1 MGVCLMP
8 FHVLLVEDN
17 PGDVQIA
24 RAALAESDL
33 DCALHVVRD
42 GIDAELFLKKAGEFR
57 QAPTPDLVILD
68 WRLPFREGQA
78 VLNDIRKDQRFDAI
92 PITVYSSSNAP
103 PDVTTGYDSGG
114 NCWVTKP
121 SNLDDQFRAICGIVR
136 YWKSVA
142 ERSKSDSKAD
152 ATEA

>member
-1 MGVCLMP
+1 MP

-24 RAALAESDL
+24 RAAIAESDL
-33 DCALHVVRD
+33 DCVLHVVRD

-57 QAPTPDLVILD
+57 KEPTPDLVILD

-78 VLNDIRKDQRFDAI
+78 VLEDIRRDSRFDAI
-92 PITVYSSSNAP
+92 PITVYSSSSAP
-103 PDVTTGYDSGG
+103 PDITHGYDSGG

-121 SNLDDQFRAICGIVR
+121 YDLDEQFRAIREIVKF
-136 YWKSVA
+136 WKNAS
-142 ERSKSDSKAD
+142 ESKAESPENREKGD
-152 ATEA
+152 SQTA

>member
-1 MGVCLMP
+1 MA
-8 FHVLLVEDN
+8 FHVLLIEDN

-24 RAALAESDL
+24 RAAIAESDL
-33 DCALHVVRD
+33 GCTLHVVRD

-57 QAPTPDLVILD
+57 RVPTPDLVILD

-78 VLNDIRKDQRFDAI
+78 VLHDIRKDHRFDAI
-92 PITVYSSSNAP
+92 PITVYSSSSAP

-121 SNLDDQFRAICGIVR
+121 TNLDDQFRTICDIVR
-136 YWKSVA
+136 YWQSVA
-142 ERSKSDSKAD
+142 ERTRVESKAESAD
-152 ATEA
+152 A